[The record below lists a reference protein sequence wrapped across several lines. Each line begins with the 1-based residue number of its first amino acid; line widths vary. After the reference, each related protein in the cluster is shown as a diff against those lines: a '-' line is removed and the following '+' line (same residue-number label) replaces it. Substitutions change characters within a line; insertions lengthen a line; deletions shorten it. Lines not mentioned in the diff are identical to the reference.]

1 MHQRCKSNV
10 FIKDGNEKPANSSTR
25 SNVRVSVSKIH
36 AREVGKNKKNT
47 IFHVRDISP
56 LKEAIETVE
65 RNPDIM

>member
-1 MHQRCKSNV
+1 MFLLRMVTRNRLTRVLGRTFEYRLAKFMLEKSV
-10 FIKDGNEKPANSSTR
+10 
-25 SNVRVSVSKIH
+25 KI
-36 AREVGKNKKNT
+36 KKNT